1 MRRESQCARSSGYA
15 RPAAVLRV
23 DGPLDDGAVE
33 RLCAR
38 LRALRQ
44 TGDVAQVTCEIGP
57 RVDADARTLDALAR
71 LQLTARQ
78 LGGEIRLSRA
88 PSAVF
93 ELLAFAGLGEIVPRV
108 CG

>member
-1 MRRESQCARSSGYA
+1 MRPS
-15 RPAAVLRV
+15 
-23 DGPLDDGAVE
+23 
-33 RLCAR
+33 
-38 LRALRQ
+38 
-44 TGDVAQVTCEIGP
+44 DVTQVTCEIGP

-88 PSAVF
+88 SSAVL
-93 ELLAFAGLGEIVPRV
+93 ELLAFAGLGDIVRPV